1 MASDDM
7 GMDSSSERASMEDSE
22 GFDMLSFFV
31 VLYKGKILLIA
42 NLLFF
47 LSAAVIYSVVTEDHY
62 TFSTTIQIGS
72 KAIQIGA
79 KSIGTVVGAKGREA
93 PIYEILIEEPQNVL
107 IKLREGFIPL
117 VLQEAGA
124 TDFRITA
131 RIPSKSEI
139 IILESECLAE
149 DDKTITELLKKIA
162 GHVIEDHDRTI
173 NVRRKSL
180 KSRLEE
186 KKAELAKLNMASGG
200 IQALMQL
207 NVGFLKTLLE
217 ELSKKK
223 SGVVPGTGDEK
234 RSSSDFM
241 NELVIQLKTE
251 HDLEILQEKKR
262 IERQMQSLEIEAEG
276 LQSTK
281 MALQPIRLP
290 EPTKP
295 NRPLI
300 IIFGALTG
308 LIVGICLCYLT
319 EVHAIVKEKVES
331 NV

>member
-1 MASDDM
+1 MAGDNM

-22 GFDMLSFFV
+22 GFDMLGFFV
-31 VLYKGKILLIA
+31 VLYKGKKLLIA

-47 LSAAVIYSVVTEDHY
+47 LSAAVIYSVVKEDLY
-62 TFSTTIQIGS
+62 TFTTAIQIGS
-72 KAIQIGA
+72 KIVGIGDGA
-79 KSIGTVVGAKGREA
+79 KE
-93 PIYEILIEEPQNVL
+93 EILIEDPQNVL
-107 IKLREGFIPL
+107 AKLREGFIPL

-149 DDKTITELLKKIA
+149 DDKTITELLRKVTD
-162 GHVIEDHDRTI
+162 HVIKEHDRTF

-180 KSRLEE
+180 KLRLEE
-186 KKAELAKLNMASGG
+186 KKAELAELNRVSGG

-295 NRPLI
+295 NRPLV

-308 LIVGICLCYLT
+308 LLMGVCLCYLT
-319 EVHAIVKEKVES
+319 EVHAIVKERAES
-331 NV
+331 NVK